1 MLYVVVMIVVN
12 HDQLKKSDI
21 VYDLLL
27 VSLLSDGKR
36 KIFTIHCQHS
46 GFITLTDK

>member
-1 MLYVVVMIVVN
+1 MIFTLYVVVMIVVH

-27 VSLLSDGKR
+27 VSLLSDGEKENIY
-36 KIFTIHCQHS
+36 KSLPTQ
-46 GFITLTDK
+46 